1 MDLELYFRV
10 LWRFRIVVLIGLS
23 LALGLMFLSMM
34 RVSFEGGTPKF
45 EYRESEQWA
54 SDVTLLVTQP
64 GFPLGRSILDDV
76 VPVNPGEDASP
87 PASGD
92 SDAPPSFV
100 PRYGDPSRFS
110 NLAVV
115 YAHLATSD
123 EVLRLAHPLGR
134 IPGVVTASAMI
145 NQDSGG
151 VLPIVLIRGTATTP
165 QTAVG
170 LAERAGAALRGY
182 IQREQA
188 ANGIPRDRRVD
199 LEYINHAQPPVLMM
213 PRSKTRPMFT
223 FLAVLVATVGLVFV
237 LESFRPRVRPRVAEE
252 PTALTPSQTSR
263 RSA

>member
-10 LWRFRIVVLIGLS
+10 LWRFRVAVLIGLS
-23 LALGLMFLSMM
+23 LALGLMFLSTI

-45 EYRESEQWA
+45 EYRETEQWA
-54 SDVTLLVTQP
+54 SDVRLLVTQP

-76 VPVNPGEDASP
+76 VPVNPGEGAAPTATPD
-87 PASGD
+87 D
-92 SDAPPSFV
+92 EAPPDFV

-110 NLAVV
+110 NLAVI

-123 EVLRLAHPLGR
+123 EVLRLAHPRGR

-151 VLPIVLIRGTATTP
+151 ILPILLIRGTATTR
-165 QTAVG
+165 QAAVG
-170 LAERAGAALRGY
+170 LAERAGAALRAY
-182 IQREQA
+182 IQRQEA
-188 ANGIPRDRRVD
+188 ENRISPDRRVD
-199 LEYINHAQPPVLMM
+199 LEYINHAQPPMLMM

-223 FLAVLVATVGLVFV
+223 FLAVLIATVGLVFV
-237 LESFRPRVRPRVAEE
+237 LENLRPRVRPRVAEE
-252 PTALTPSQTSR
+252 PTALTPSKPTR